1 MSDRETS
8 AEHGRARRIGAVVQ
22 GLVLGVLLAVA
33 LVQLAVMSTGA
44 AIFRY
49 QGF

>member
-1 MSDRETS
+1 MT
-8 AEHGRARRIGAVVQ
+8 AERARTLGRVVQ
-22 GLVLGVLLAVA
+22 GLVLGVALFFALLKLLIAA
-33 LVQLAVMSTGA
+33 TGG